1 MSACPLRWRGWVSA
15 CMGLVHGRN
24 CEFLCTAALLC
35 YTQEEGSAGLFWTVE
50 MQEHVQGHTMKSNGD
65 GHTWGGGRRVVGN
78 AHRSLIVI
86 IFEA

>member
-1 MSACPLRWRGWVSA
+1 
-15 CMGLVHGRN
+15 
-24 CEFLCTAALLC
+24 
-35 YTQEEGSAGLFWTVE
+35 

-86 IFEA
+86 FLKHKGIGLQNKKIISQRL